1 MISGSLKYQAYYT
14 KSDHILDYM
23 VGMLNVQSRDNI
35 LEPCGGDGAF
45 VDKILP
51 ISGDINIDVLE
62 LNPDAIL
69 LLNNKYKNYRR
80 IHIRHTDTL
89 LDEEIINCHKMY
101 DKIIGNPPYG
111 ARHDETKKSAL
122 NRLYPNL
129 YTKES
134 YTLFLYQGIMCLKE
148 GGRLCFI
155 IPDTFL
161 SLHRHENL
169 RKYILLNTK
178 IIELSLFP
186 SSFFPGVKFGYANLC
201 IITLEK
207 CSNITENLGNNI
219 RVRTYFS
226 DVSQLTQSDSQFYSI
241 LNQGSVLNSVASAFM
256 IKANTHLV
264 ELINDE
270 SVLKIGDIA
279 DCVTGFYSGEDKKY
293 LHPVSKEIKN
303 AKRYV
308 CATESNIR
316 LRPLNIVEQQ
326 EGVTSADYLIPI
338 VKGGNIPFIKPTVWF
353 MDWSR
358 SAVKEYRISKKC
370 RFQNSE
376 YYFKEGIAIPMI
388 RSSKMTAALMESRLF
403 DQSIVGVFPK
413 DMKLLKYLLAFFNSK
428 VCTELISAINP
439 SANNSANYVKK
450 IPFVIPNDGVIREI
464 DSIVDE
470 IMDIL
475 RRGRGSIDTLTSEL
489 DKIFYTIYSERITC
503 RECSEKTVRHLNC
516 QPTLPGLFD

>member
-1 MISGSLKYQAYYT
+1 MIPGSLKYQAYYT
-14 KSDHILDYM
+14 KSDYILDYM
-23 VGMLNVQSRDNI
+23 VGMLNVQSRDSI

-51 ISGDINIDVLE
+51 ISNDINIDVLE

-69 LLNNKYKNYRR
+69 LLNNKYRNYRR

-89 LDEEIINCHKMY
+89 LDEEIVNCRKMY

-122 NRLYPNL
+122 NSLYPNL

-186 SSFFPGVKFGYANLC
+186 SSFFPGVNFGYANLC

-207 CSNITENLGNNI
+207 SSNISENLSNAIKI
-219 RVRTYFS
+219 RNYFS
-226 DVSQLTQSDSQFYSI
+226 DVSQLTKSDNQLYSI
-241 LNQGSVLNSVASAFM
+241 LNQGNVLSNVASAFM
-256 IKANTHLV
+256 IKANPHLI

-303 AKRYV
+303 SKRYV
-308 CATESNIR
+308 CASESNMR
-316 LRPLNIVEQQ
+316 WRPLNPVEQK
-326 EGVTSADYLIPI
+326 EGIASTDYLIPI
-338 VKGGNIPFIKPTVWF
+338 VKGGNTPFMKPTLWF

-358 SAVKEYRISKKC
+358 NAVKEYRLSKKC

-388 RSSKMTAALMESRLF
+388 RSSKMTAALMEGRLF

-450 IPFVIPNDGVIREI
+450 IPVIIPSDGVRREI
-464 DSIVDE
+464 GRIVDE

-475 RRGRGSIDTLTSEL
+475 RMGRGSIDTLKSKL
-489 DKIFYTIYSERITC
+489 DKIFFAIYSERMTS
-503 RECSEKTVRHLNC
+503 RELSTKIVNRLNS
-516 QPTLPGLFD
+516 QPILPCLFD